1 MRPPPSTTD
10 LGILIVESIHASA
23 VDLAAR
29 LRSTGCTD
37 IRIAHDIDSALRLVR
52 EHAPDLFFVD
62 IHLASRDDGFEAAR
76 QLAEIH
82 PAPVIFISAQTDS
95 DDLRHALRGADVSFA
110 ESKLLPPDLLRVI
123 NAACRRQPDPR
134 EIEALAVTEP
144 QSGLGNT
151 RKLERALW
159 RENKR
164 CQLEGAHL
172 SLLAIDADD
181 TSVIDTRYR
190 GASHDRLVSS
200 IITTLKA
207 NCLRQRD
214 EIFRGGPLRFY
225 ALLPCTP
232 APGARHVAQRII
244 QAIASLPPD
253 AAPFRIT
260 ASAGVAV
267 AQPDT
272 PEGFLRLLEKADA
285 ALISAQSAG
294 GNRIIGGNSA
304 PPPPRP
310 SRIRT
315 WWQSL
320 WKPPEFNTP
329 DRERRRL

>member
-29 LRSTGCTD
+29 LRSAGCAD

-52 EHAPDLFFVD
+52 ERTPGLFFID
-62 IHLASRDDGFEAAR
+62 IHLATRDDGFQAAV
-76 QLAEIH
+76 QLTESH
-82 PAPVIFISAQTDS
+82 PAPVIFISAQTDR

-110 ESKLLPPDLLRVI
+110 ESKLLPTDLLRVMD
-123 NAACRRQPDPR
+123 NACRRQQDPR
-134 EIEALAVTEP
+134 ELETLTVTEP
-144 QSGLGNT
+144 QSGLGNS
-151 RKLERALW
+151 RKLDRALW

-172 SLLAIDADD
+172 SLLAIEVDD
-181 TSVIDTRYR
+181 TSAIEVRYR
-190 GASHDRLVSS
+190 GAAHERLVGA
-200 IITTLKA
+200 IITMLKA

-244 QAIASLPPD
+244 KAIASLPTD

-260 ASAGVAV
+260 ASAGVAI
-267 AQPDT
+267 AQPET
-272 PEGFLRLLEKADA
+272 PEGFPRLLEKADA

-294 GNRIIGGNSA
+294 GNRIIGGNTA
-304 PPPPRP
+304 PPPHPP

-320 WKPPEFNTP
+320 WKPPQFNTP
-329 DRERRRL
+329 EQERRRL